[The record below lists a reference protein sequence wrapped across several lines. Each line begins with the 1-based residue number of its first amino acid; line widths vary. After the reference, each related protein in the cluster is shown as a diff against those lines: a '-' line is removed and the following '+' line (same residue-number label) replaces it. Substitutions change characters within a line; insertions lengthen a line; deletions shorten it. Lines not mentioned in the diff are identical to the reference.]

1 MLLVVL
7 LSRFFRLLLL
17 VCFLSISTNAYS
29 SILLCATLIFERADP
44 FSGKNIPSPSLHC
57 PPHPPSSIANL
68 AGPYSVLSIQTY
80 SNQYCCPIIQCQCFL
95 FLYRVGNEDK
105 PKSIDS
111 TSLCSDFFNR
121 SYFVSETSQLAKMMQ
136 HWGKDGWFS
145 IGLVAVKT
153 NHVFFCFINHYNW
166 VLGDMRDNAF
176 SYQYIGINLG
186 SN

>member
-1 MLLVVL
+1 MCI
-7 LSRFFRLLLL
+7 R
-17 VCFLSISTNAYS
+17 
-29 SILLCATLIFERADP
+29 ILLQIISQKMFHNKSAEIVTLSTYTTQLSLSVAK
-44 FSGKNIPSPSLHC
+44 KNLPSPALNLS
-57 PPHPPSSIANL
+57 PSY
-68 AGPYSVLSIQTY
+68 PTY

-153 NHVFFCFINHYNW
+153 NHVFLFHQS
-166 VLGDMRDNAF
+166 L
-176 SYQYIGINLG
+176 
-186 SN
+186 